1 MKNNSPQLLYIA
13 GPTASGKTALA
24 LALAQH
30 YQTEILSCDSRQFYQ
45 EMKIGTAPPSP
56 DELAQ
61 VPHHFIHHR
70 SLSDTYNV
78 GAFEREALEVLEK
91 LFKKHAIVIM
101 VGGSGLYADA
111 VLEGFDHFPEVPEAI
126 RQQLEMYYQAHGID
140 SLQEMLRREDP
151 DHYARVDRQ
160 NPQRMLRALGVTIAA
175 GKPYSSFLGKTKKT
189 RPFGTK
195 VMVLDLDREVLY
207 QRIDQRVD
215 QMIAAGLDA
224 EAKALQP
231 FQDHPAFRTVGYQ
244 EWIPFWEGQCD
255 REIVIETIKRNS
267 RRYAKR
273 QITWFK
279 KYGAANFYPADA
291 PFNTFLR

>member
-24 LALAQH
+24 LAIAQH
-30 YQTEILSCDSRQFYQ
+30 YQTEILSCDSRQFYR
-45 EMKIGTAPPSP
+45 EMKIGTAPPSS
-56 DELAQ
+56 DELAR

-78 GAFEREALEVLEK
+78 GAFEREALEVLEQ

-140 SLQEMLRREDP
+140 SLQEMLRKEDP

-160 NPQRMLRALGVTIAA
+160 NPQRLLRALGVTITA

-207 QRIDQRVD
+207 QRINQRVD
-215 QMIAAGLDA
+215 RMIAAGLEA
-224 EAKALQP
+224 EANALQP

-255 REIVIETIKRNS
+255 QETVIETIKRNS

-279 KYGAANFYPADA
+279 KYGATNFYPADA

>member
-255 REIVIETIKRNS
+255 RETVIETIKRNS

-279 KYGAANFYPADA
+279 KYGAANFYPADE

>member
-30 YQTEILSCDSRQFYQ
+30 YQTEILSCDSRQFYR

-56 DELAQ
+56 DELTQ

-78 GAFEREALEVLEK
+78 GAFEREALEVLEQ
-91 LFKKHAIVIM
+91 LFKMHDIVIM

-111 VLEGFDHFPEVPEAI
+111 VLEGFDHFPEVPKAI
-126 RQQLEMYYQAHGID
+126 RQQLEMYYQAHEID
-140 SLQEMLRREDP
+140 SLQEMLRKEDP

-160 NPQRMLRALGVTIAA
+160 NPQRLLRALGVTIAA

-195 VMVLDLDREVLY
+195 IMVLDLDREVLY

-215 QMIAAGLDA
+215 RMIAAGLEA
-224 EAKALQP
+224 EANALKP

-255 REIVIETIKRNS
+255 RETVIEKIKRNS

-279 KYGAANFYPADA
+279 KYGANNFYQADA

>member
-30 YQTEILSCDSRQFYQ
+30 YQTEILSCDSRQFYR

-56 DELAQ
+56 DELAR

-78 GAFEREALEVLEK
+78 GAFEREALEVLEQ

-140 SLQEMLRREDP
+140 SLQEMLRKEDP
-151 DHYARVDRQ
+151 DHYAGVDRQ
-160 NPQRMLRALGVTIAA
+160 NPQRLLRALGVTIAA

-215 QMIAAGLDA
+215 QMIAAGLEA
-224 EAKALQP
+224 EANALQP

-244 EWIPFWEGQCD
+244 EWIPFWEGQCNQ
-255 REIVIETIKRNS
+255 ETVIETIKRNS

-279 KYGAANFYPADA
+279 KYGAANFYSADA

>member
-30 YQTEILSCDSRQFYQ
+30 YQTEILSCDSRQFYR

-56 DELAQ
+56 NELAQ

-78 GAFEREALEVLEK
+78 GAFEREALEVLEQ

-111 VLEGFDHFPEVPEAI
+111 VLEGFDHFPKVPEAI
-126 RQQLEMYYQAHGID
+126 SQQLEMYYQAYGID
-140 SLQEMLRREDP
+140 SLQEMLRKEDP
-151 DHYARVDRQ
+151 DYYARVDRQ
-160 NPQRMLRALGVTIAA
+160 NSQRLLRALGVTIAA

-195 VMVLDLDREVLY
+195 VMVLDLAREVLY

-215 QMIAAGLDA
+215 QMIAAGLEA
-224 EAKALQP
+224 EANALQP

-255 REIVIETIKRNS
+255 REAVIETIKRNS

-291 PFNTFLR
+291 PFNTFLP